1 MTTMK
6 IVYNAHLLIAHK
18 KEKNVSSKEEN
29 VPSREEVTNRI
40 IVAEN

>member
-6 IVYNAHLLIAHK
+6 IVYNAHFLVAYK
-18 KEKNVSSKEEN
+18 KEEN
-29 VPSREEVTNRI
+29 VSSREEVANRI